1 LQVRILLG
9 SPLAMPTK
17 PRRRDLE
24 AERIC
29 RRNVCGAQ
37 AFELGVMIPAQG
49 SDAARRPAASAK
61 RSPYAYRRAQLMR
74 LFISMAIL
82 ATSALPAL
90 ADRQVTEDERAKLV
104 AAVQAEGCSGGKF
117 EMDEDDQQFEVDDAV
132 CADGKKYDLKFDMQM
147 RLKRK
152 NLD

>member
-1 LQVRILLG
+1 
-9 SPLAMPTK
+9 
-17 PRRRDLE
+17 
-24 AERIC
+24 
-29 RRNVCGAQ
+29 
-37 AFELGVMIPAQG
+37 
-49 SDAARRPAASAK
+49 
-61 RSPYAYRRAQLMR
+61 MR

-104 AAVQAEGCSGGKF
+104 ASVQAEGCSGGKF

-132 CADGKKYDLKFDMQM
+132 CADGKKYDLKFDIQM

-152 NLD
+152 NPD

>member
-1 LQVRILLG
+1 MRFLSRLDFRTELPG
-9 SPLAMPTK
+9 SMERLSVADIRLYVLVAQRPDVGWSARVLAK
-17 PRRRDLE
+17 H
-24 AERIC
+24 A
-29 RRNVCGAQ
+29 RRN
-37 AFELGVMIPAQG
+37 
-49 SDAARRPAASAK
+49 S
-61 RSPYAYRRAQLMR
+61 LMR
-74 LFISMAIL
+74 LIASMAIL
-82 ATSALPAL
+82 ALSALPAL
-90 ADRQVTEDERAKLV
+90 ADRQVTEDERAKLS